1 MGRIKIDQEKFDLVK
16 ALLKAG
22 VRKNQVHAITGL
34 SGCTIKN
41 VEDAED
47 LEEYRR
53 IVDEQFA
60 KKKAYD
66 KAKEHR
72 ELFKGLPLD
81 TQSTYTYTYAP
92 VETEQPKVQEGS
104 KKPYTV
110 TMVINVD
117 EEHDKL
123 VAPLTALINN
133 MFDSDNV
140 AVEVQQK

>member
-22 VRKNQVHAITGL
+22 VRKNQVHTITDL

-41 VEDAED
+41 IEDAED
-47 LEEYRR
+47 IEDYRR
-53 IVDEQFA
+53 IVSEQFV

>member
-1 MGRIKIDQEKFDLVK
+1 MGSFKVNQDKFDLVK
-16 ALLKAG
+16 TLLKAG
-22 VRKNQVHAITGL
+22 VKKGQIQSISGL
-34 SGCTIKN
+34 SNCTVNNIDK
-41 VEDAED
+41 AQD
-47 LEEYRR
+47 LSHYQD
-53 IVDEQFA
+53 IVREQFA

-92 VETEQPKVQEGS
+92 VEMEQPKVQEGS

-117 EEHDKL
+117 EEHEKL
-123 VAPLTALINN
+123 VAPLTALVNN

-140 AVEVQQK
+140 AVEAQQR